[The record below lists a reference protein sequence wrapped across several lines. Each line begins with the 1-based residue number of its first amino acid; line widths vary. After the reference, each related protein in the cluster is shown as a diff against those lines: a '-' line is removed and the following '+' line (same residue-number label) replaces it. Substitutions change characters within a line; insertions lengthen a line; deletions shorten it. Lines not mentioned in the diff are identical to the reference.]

1 MHDFTRSTSHPLM
14 ILQKKCSNQACK
26 LRLFDEE
33 DLKGMKWIDS
43 ESESNNED
51 IGSKNKCLDT
61 RMMDTY
67 MDT

>member
-26 LRLFDEE
+26 LRLVDEE

-43 ESESNNED
+43 ESESNNEE
-51 IGSKNKCLDT
+51 IGEKISA
-61 RMMDTY
+61 
-67 MDT
+67 